1 MMMFFF
7 NFRLPN
13 THVGG
18 FFFPGREGGKGRRE
32 RGNKKKKKIKI
43 KPLKILFTEVSPIL
57 FTPFYFDCE
66 KDV

>member
-1 MMMFFF
+1 MFFF

-13 THVGG
+13 THVGDS
-18 FFFPGREGGKGRRE
+18 FFPGGRVVKGKGREVIR
-32 RGNKKKKKIKI
+32 KKKKIKI

-57 FTPFYFDCE
+57 FTPFYFDCG